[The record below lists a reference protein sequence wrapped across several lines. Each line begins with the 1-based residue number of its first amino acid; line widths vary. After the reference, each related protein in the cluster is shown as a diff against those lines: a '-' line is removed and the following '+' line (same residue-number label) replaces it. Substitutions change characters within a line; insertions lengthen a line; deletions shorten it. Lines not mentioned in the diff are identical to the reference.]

1 MYSRHLSATTVK
13 KGPLFLS
20 LNTFQCCSKQH
31 KTNPAMHASCT
42 TNNAQPTFTALQM
55 HMRHVP
61 SRQISLN
68 LMTRDTRNCAMQP
81 KQRVEDGGN
90 ANRTDLLIQP
100 LLSLGPFSLGP
111 SPLSRYSLFPELR
124 NKFSLSTLW
133 CPGERSRWREWR
145 LVAAVKQLLTHS
157 VHFHS
162 DPKNLAH
169 FHPALIYPFSPTRD

>member
-61 SRQISLN
+61 PRQISLN
-68 LMTRDTRNCAMQP
+68 LITRDTRNCAMQP
-81 KQRVEDGGN
+81 
-90 ANRTDLLIQP
+90 
-100 LLSLGPFSLGP
+100 
-111 SPLSRYSLFPELR
+111 
-124 NKFSLSTLW
+124 
-133 CPGERSRWREWR
+133 
-145 LVAAVKQLLTHS
+145 
-157 VHFHS
+157 
-162 DPKNLAH
+162 
-169 FHPALIYPFSPTRD
+169 

>member
-1 MYSRHLSATTVK
+1 MYSRHLSATTVE

-31 KTNPAMHASCT
+31 KTNPAMHASRT

-55 HMRHVP
+55 HMRQTDFTKFDDP
-61 SRQISLN
+61 RYAQLCN
-68 LMTRDTRNCAMQP
+68 AALT
-81 KQRVEDGGN
+81 EGGRRRKWQQN
-90 ANRTDLLIQP
+90 GFVKSTIA
-100 LLSLGPFSLGP
+100 LLSVGPFSLGP

-124 NKFSLSTLW
+124 NQFSLSTLW

-145 LVAAVKQLLTHS
+145 LMAAVKQLLTHS

-162 DPKNLAH
+162 DPKNSAH
-169 FHPALIYPFSPTRD
+169 FHSALIYPFSPTRD